1 MGQKQRQIIAF
12 IPLRGGSKTIP
23 LKNTKDIAGRP
34 LAYWA
39 LDAACGCHLVDKVYV
54 STDSEGIRN
63 VIEAYGNRKVEVI
76 GRSQD
81 TATDSAKTES
91 AMLEFAGKT
100 DFSDIVLIQATS
112 PLLESV
118 HLEEG
123 IERYFDTHAD
133 SLVSVVRQK
142 RFIWQE
148 NEDKSVKPL
157 NYDPLK
163 RPRRQDW
170 SGYLVENGA
179 FYITSREALLKSSS
193 RISGRTVCYEMPE
206 ETYVELDEP
215 RDWKIAETL
224 LVNRESGRLNATL
237 MSRLRKIKLLVLDV
251 DGVLTDAG
259 MYYGE
264 GGEELKKFN
273 TRDGKGIELIRNA
286 GIKTAFITSEQTLLV
301 ERRAKKLK
309 IDFVFQGVSDK
320 VEVLKRLMADNS
332 MAPED
337 VVYIGDDVNDV
348 DAMKEA
354 GFSATPADG
363 TKGNRVTAT
372 YVCRTKGGQGCVRE
386 ICDLLV
392 EARKT

>member
-1 MGQKQRQIIAF
+1 MEQKQRPVVAF

-23 LKNTKDIAGRP
+23 LKNIKEIAGRP

-39 LDAACGCHLVDKVYV
+39 LDAACGCDLIDKVYV
-54 STDSEGIRN
+54 STDSERIRN
-63 VIEAYGNRKVEVI
+63 IIEDYGSEKVEVI
-76 GRSQD
+76 GRSKE
-81 TATDSAKTES
+81 TATDSATTES
-91 AMLEFAGKT
+91 AMLEFAGKI

-112 PLLESV
+112 PLVESV

-123 IERYFDTHAD
+123 IKKYFDTHAE

-157 NYDPLK
+157 NYDPLE

-170 SGYLVENGA
+170 NGYLVENGA
-179 FYITSREALLKSSS
+179 FYITSRKGLLKSSS

-206 ETYVELDEP
+206 ETYLELDEP
-215 RDWKIAETL
+215 WDWQIAETL
-224 LVNRESGRLNATL
+224 LINRKSGRLDSTL
-237 MSRLRKIKLLVLDV
+237 RSRLKKIRLLVLDV

-273 TRDGKGIELIRNA
+273 TRDGKGIELIRNM
-286 GIKTAFITSEQTLLV
+286 GIKTAFITNEKTLLV

-309 IDFVFQGVSDK
+309 IDFIFQGVSDK
-320 VEVLKRLMADNS
+320 AEVLKKLMADNH
-332 MAPED
+332 MTPED
-337 VVYIGDDVNDV
+337 VAYIGDDMNDM
-348 DAMKEA
+348 DAMKA
-354 GFSATPADG
+354 VSFSATPADG
-363 TKGNRVTAT
+363 ARANKVIAT
-372 YVCRTKGGQGCVRE
+372 CVCKTKGGQGCVRE
-386 ICDLLV
+386 VCDLLI
-392 EARKT
+392 EARKA

>member
-1 MGQKQRQIIAF
+1 MI
-12 IPLRGGSKTIP
+12 
-23 LKNTKDIAGRP
+23 
-34 LAYWA
+34 
-39 LDAACGCHLVDKVYV
+39 DKVYV

-63 VIEAYGNRKVEVI
+63 VIEAYGNKKVEVI

-81 TATDSAKTES
+81 TATDSARTES

-100 DFSDIVLIQATS
+100 DFSDIVLVQATS

-123 IERYFDTHAD
+123 IKRYFDTRAD

-170 SGYLVENGA
+170 AGYLVENGA

-215 RDWKIAETL
+215 RDWKIAEML
-224 LVNRESGRLNATL
+224 LVNRESGRLNVTL

-286 GIKTAFITSEQTLLV
+286 GIKTAFITSEHTMLV
-301 ERRAKKLK
+301 ERRAKNLK
-309 IDFVFQGVSDK
+309 IDFIFRGVSDK

-332 MAPED
+332 MAPGD

-348 DAMKEA
+348 DAMKEV

-363 TKGNRVTAT
+363 ARANKAIAT
-372 YVCRTKGGQGCVRE
+372 YVCKTKGGQGCVRE

-392 EARKT
+392 EARKA